1 MKKIALISLV
11 TIWIIAL
18 IILIFSLTDVLPE
31 SPLKEYRQITG
42 LGFIAVSGLI
52 GLLWNRIV
60 KS

>member
-18 IILIFSLTDVLPE
+18 IILIISLTDVLPD
-31 SPLKEYRQITG
+31 SPLKEYRLVSG
-42 LGFIAVSGLI
+42 LGFIAVSGFI
-52 GLLWNRIV
+52 PFLWKRIV

>member
-18 IILIFSLTDVLPE
+18 LILIISLTDVLPE
-31 SPLKEYRQITG
+31 IHLKEFRLVTG
-42 LGFIAVSGLI
+42 LGFIAVSGFI
-52 GLLWNRIV
+52 RLLWNRIV